1 MNDIQ
6 KLADILNAAVILL
19 NSNTHEAN
27 YLNAQPTDTS
37 NHTINFL
44 LANIQLLSNHQYQ
57 SLNSPWGHILT
68 CQITN
73 NLIICLSFNY
83 SETSNELMTMHSLSN
98 LKSISQIIYKLYNGK
113 DAPDTDVIITKFSD
127 KQLVKIENN
136 QPFDATLF
144 FNAETDIIKAIIY
157 SHNEQLTSAL
167 EKLSYI
173 KIIGERFANNNFIRG
188 EKDTLISYIAVLNR
202 AIIQW
207 GYPVES
213 AFRLHNDLV
222 QEIELSSQFFD
233 FFQVIREV
241 TWHYFNVIKNYR
253 VTNFLPLHERIRQY
267 VKEHITES
275 MTLDDIATRL
285 NASKK
290 LLNPA
295 FKNEYGITITQFIR
309 QVKIDAAKELLIA
322 SDLTLLDISNLLS
335 FSTTTYFVKT
345 FKEITGLTPKYFRQH
360 FFDQHL
366 HL

>member
-1 MNDIQ
+1 MKDIQ
-6 KLADILNAAVILL
+6 KLADVLNAAVILL
-19 NSNTHEAN
+19 NSNTHAVS
-27 YLNAQPTDTS
+27 YLDNQPTDTH
-37 NHTINFL
+37 NRTINL
-44 LANIQLLSNHQYQ
+44 ILANIKLLSNHQYQ

-73 NLIICLSFNY
+73 NLIICFSFDY
-83 SETSNELMTMHSLSN
+83 SEPTNELIAMHSLSN
-98 LKSISQIIYKLYNGK
+98 LKSIAQIVYKLYNGK

-188 EKDTLISYIAVLNR
+188 EKNTLISYIAVLNR

-222 QEIELSSQFFD
+222 QEVELSSQFSD

-241 TWHYFNVIKNYR
+241 TWRYFNVIKNYR
-253 VTNFLPLHERIRQY
+253 VTNFLPLHERIHQY
-267 VKEHITES
+267 IKEHITES

-360 FFDQHL
+360 FFDQHP

>member
-173 KIIGERFANNNFIRG
+173 KIIGERFANTNFIRG

-207 GYPVES
+207 GYPIES
-213 AFRLHNDLV
+213 AFHLHNDLV
-222 QEIELSSQFFD
+222 QEVELSSQFSD

>member
-19 NSNTHEAN
+19 NSNTHEAS
-27 YLNAQPTDTS
+27 YLNDQPTDT
-37 NHTINFL
+37 NNRTINFL
-44 LANIQLLSNHQYQ
+44 LANIKLLSNHQYQ

-73 NLIICLSFNY
+73 NLIICFFFDY
-83 SETSNELMTMHSLSN
+83 SETSNELIAMHSLSN
-98 LKSISQIIYKLYNGK
+98 LKSISQIIYKLYNGH
-113 DAPDTDVIITKFSD
+113 DAPDTDVIITKFSNQ
-127 KQLVKIENN
+127 QLVKIENN
-136 QPFDATLF
+136 KPFDATIF
-144 FNAETDIIKAIIY
+144 FNTETDIIKAIIY
-157 SHNEQLTSAL
+157 SHNEQLASAL
-167 EKLSYI
+167 EKLSYL
-173 KIIGERFANNNFIRG
+173 KIIDERFANNNLIRG

-253 VTNFLPLHERIRQY
+253 VTNFLPLHDRIHQY

-275 MTLDDIATRL
+275 MTLDDISKAL
-285 NASKK
+285 NTSKK
-290 LLNPA
+290 LLNSA
-295 FKNEYGITITQFIR
+295 FKSQYSITITQFIR
-309 QVKIDAAKELLIA
+309 QAKIDAAKELLIA

-345 FKEITGLTPKYFRQH
+345 FKEVTGLTPKYFRQH